1 MNVALVH
8 NQQVG
13 GAHRRIVEQL
23 RHLGPDMD
31 VTEVTFATAVPVT
44 DAPVIVPLS
53 FFDGRAHP
61 VVRPATRYLDLLA
74 LMRAY
79 RQLAEVV
86 RGLAP
91 DVVWMNPCHILQ
103 AMWLPP
109 DLAGRSVFYCDEPR
123 RIDYEVALRQAT
135 RLRTR
140 MLYWPLR
147 RTSRYL
153 DRSTFTHIPRIAT
166 NSSYTSGQIL
176 EAYGHASEVVRCGVS
191 ERFRPPAGPSPR
203 KHLLSV
209 GNLIPTK
216 GHDLVIAA
224 AGRAGLELPVVIV
237 SHKSNPDEERR
248 LQGIADRSG
257 VSLDLRIGPDDDELV
272 ELYQSARVTLYLSI
286 REPFG
291 LVSTEAQA
299 CGSPVVV
306 SDEGG
311 LPESIV
317 PGVTGWAVARDAASV
332 AARLVD
338 FGDVEVADRFGAAA
352 AANAANWS
360 WADSSRR
367 LKAMLLE
374 VAAS

>member
-1 MNVALVH
+1 M
-8 NQQVG
+8 
-13 GAHRRIVEQL
+13 
-23 RHLGPDMD
+23 
-31 VTEVTFATAVPVT
+31 
-44 DAPVIVPLS
+44 
-53 FFDGRAHP
+53 
-61 VVRPATRYLDLLA
+61 
-74 LMRAY
+74 
-79 RQLAEVV
+79 
-86 RGLAP
+86 
-91 DVVWMNPCHILQ
+91 
-103 AMWLPP
+103 
-109 DLAGRSVFYCDEPR
+109 
-123 RIDYEVALRQAT
+123 
-135 RLRTR
+135 
-140 MLYWPLR
+140 
-147 RTSRYL
+147 
-153 DRSTFTHIPRIAT
+153 
-166 NSSYTSGQIL
+166 
-176 EAYGHASEVVRCGVS
+176 S

-257 VSLDLRIGPDDDELV
+257 VTLDLRIGPDDDELV

-317 PGVTGWAVARDAASV
+317 PGVTGWAVARDAAAWRPSGRLRRRRGGRPFRGRGGGQRRQLV
-332 AARLVD
+332 VGRLLPAPEGHAARGGRIVRSLTVCARA
-338 FGDVEVADRFGAAA
+338 GGTRPSVVSTH
-352 AANAANWS
+352 WP
-360 WADSSRR
+360 SRPR
-367 LKAMLLE
+367 G
-374 VAAS
+374 VGST